1 MATPVLVV
9 GHKHPDNDSIAG
21 AVCYSYFKNQLMK
34 RELAEHPDA
43 EEYVYLPCRLGP
55 LPEESEAILNEFGV
69 EAPELI
75 DNVSARVRDVMTSP
89 VISVP
94 GTTTLLEAGRLLSE
108 HNVRALVVT
117 DEEGKYVGLIS
128 LRLISERYVSV
139 MGAHGATDDPE
150 QVGKDLTAELAQ
162 PVSTMTDSDVLTLDA
177 DDLLK
182 DVTED
187 LLASALRE
195 AVVLDA
201 DGVAQGIVTR
211 SDVAVAPKRKVIL
224 VDHNE
229 RSQAVDG
236 LEEAEIVEIVDHH
249 RIGGLVTVN
258 PIRFL
263 NIPWGSC
270 ATIITTQFR
279 EFGIDIPK
287 GIAAVLLSA
296 IMTDTVILKS
306 PTATDVDREQVKYLS
321 GIIGEDPTEYGQ
333 RVFRTRKGDAD
344 MPVDKLVTADSK
356 EFAVADGTVLI
367 AQHETVNLDGV
378 LEREDEI
385 RAFLRELQQKN
396 DYLFV
401 LLLVTDIIAEG
412 SQFLVEG
419 DHKVVDRVFGI
430 DSSKGVWMPGI
441 LSRKKQVAAKL
452 LTV

>member
-1 MATPVLVV
+1 MAAPILVF
-9 GHKHPDNDSIAG
+9 GHKNPDNDAISA
-21 AVCYSYFKNQLMK
+21 AVGYAYLKN
-34 RELAEHPDA
+34 ELAKRAGSDA
-43 EEYVYLPCRLGP
+43 VYEACRLGG
-55 LPEESEAILNEFGV
+55 LPPETEWILGENGI
-69 EAPELI
+69 EAPRLI
-75 DNVSARVRDVMTSP
+75 ES
-89 VISVP
+89 
-94 GTTTLLEAGRLLSE
+94 LSE
-108 HNVRALVVT
+108 
-117 DEEGKYVGLIS
+117 G
-128 LRLISERYVSV
+128 
-139 MGAHGATDDPE
+139 
-150 QVGKDLTAELAQ
+150 QQ
-162 PVSTMTDSDVLTLDA
+162 
-177 DDLLK
+177 
-182 DVTED
+182 
-187 LLASALRE
+187 
-195 AVVLDA
+195 
-201 DGVAQGIVTR
+201 
-211 SDVAVAPKRKVIL
+211 VIL

-229 RSQAVDG
+229 ALQSADG
-236 LEEAEIVEIVDHH
+236 LDAAEIVEIVDHH

-321 GIIGEDPTEYGQ
+321 NIIGEDPTEYGQ